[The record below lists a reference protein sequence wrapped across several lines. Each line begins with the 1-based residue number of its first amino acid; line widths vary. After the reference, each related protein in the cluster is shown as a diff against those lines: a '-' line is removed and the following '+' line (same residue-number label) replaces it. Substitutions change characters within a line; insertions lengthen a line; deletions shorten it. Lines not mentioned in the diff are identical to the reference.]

1 METEFRRIGT
11 GVNSARR
18 QYYKPQME
26 IVELQHQSLLQSTS
40 PNNNYP
46 GASGTVSGDN
56 IFFDYPGASGIVSGD
71 NIFFDE

>member
-1 METEFRRIGT
+1 MESEFRRIGT

-40 PNNNYP
+40 PNNDYHGASGTVTGDNIFFDNH

-56 IFFDYPGASGIVSGD
+56 IFFD
-71 NIFFDE
+71 E